1 MRLFPVLL
9 TVFIDSL
16 GFGLVYPIFSV
27 LLMNPEQGFLP
38 VNTSLAMRGW
48 LFGLLVSGFCLG
60 QFFGGPVLGALS
72 DYKGRKKILLLTLWL
87 ATATYALTAIG
98 IVFES
103 IIVIFI
109 SRLLGGV
116 AAGNWSVA
124 QTVIVDTSTGEEK
137 PKNFGLLGMA
147 WGTGFVIGPYLGGKL
162 SDPSICAIFNLTTPF
177 FAASFLC
184 LLNIVLLVW
193 RMQESLPAIQITKI
207 SLITGIHQLR
217 EAFTSGKLRSLF
229 FMMFVFCIG
238 WGFFTEFCPI
248 FLIRKFHFSGSEIAN
263 FYASI
268 GLWIAFCQGLVIRPF
283 LRWFSPNTLILTA
296 LLGMGCTLIIM
307 AFIEVK
313 FFLYC
318 MLPALAFFEALLF
331 PSATTIVSNVSDKQS
346 QGHIL
351 GIYNSVQWAAIGLT
365 PLFSG
370 SFVAIYPYLPFAIG
384 AMSMFFALIVF
395 IANNRPKILSIKK

>member
-38 VNTSLAMRGW
+38 LHTSLALRGW

-60 QFFGGPVLGALS
+60 QFFGGPILGALS
-72 DYKGRKKILLLTLWL
+72 DYKGRKKVLLFTLWI
-87 ATATYALTAIG
+87 AACTYVLTAIG
-98 IVFES
+98 IIFKS
-103 IIVIFI
+103 IVLIFVA
-109 SRLLGGV
+109 RLLGGL

-124 QTVIVDTSTGEEK
+124 QTIIVDTSTEK
-137 PKNFGLLGMA
+137 EKTTNFGLLGMA

-162 SDPSICAIFNLTTPF
+162 SDPSVSAVFNLTTPF
-177 FAASFLC
+177 LVAAFLC
-184 LLNIVLLVW
+184 LLNIVLLLW
-193 RMQESLPAIQITKI
+193 KLKESLPVIQVRKI
-207 SLITGIHQLR
+207 SLSAGIYQLK
-217 EAFTSGKLRSLF
+217 EAFTSVKLRGLF
-229 FMMFVFCIG
+229 LVMFVFCIG

-248 FLIRKFHFSGSEIAN
+248 SLIRKFHFTGAEIAN
-263 FYASI
+263 FYACM

-296 LLGMGCTLIIM
+296 LLGMGFTLTIM
-307 AFIEVK
+307 AFINVK

-318 MLPALAFFEALLF
+318 ILPALAFFEALLF

-351 GIYNSVQWAAIGLT
+351 GVYNSVQWAAIGLT

-370 SFVAIYPYLPFAIG
+370 SFVAIYPYLPFVVG
-384 AMSMFFALIVF
+384 ATAMFFALIVF
-395 IANNRPKILSIKK
+395 IANNKWNKLIC

>member
-27 LLMNPEQGFLP
+27 LLMNPEQGLLL

-60 QFFGGPVLGALS
+60 QFFGGPILGALS
-72 DYKGRKKILLLTLWL
+72 DYKGRKKILLYTLWL
-87 ATATYALTAIG
+87 AASTYALTAIG

-109 SRLLGGV
+109 SRLLGGI

-124 QTVIVDTSTGEEK
+124 QTVIVDTSTEEEK
-137 PKNFGLLGMA
+137 VKNFGLLGTA

-162 SDPSICAIFNLTTPF
+162 SDPSICDIFNLMTPF
-177 FAASFLC
+177 LAASFLC

-193 RMQESLPAIQITKI
+193 KMEESLPAIQLTKI
-207 SLITGIHQLR
+207 SLKTGIQQLK
-217 EAFTSGKLRSLF
+217 EAFISGKLRSLF
-229 FMMFVFCIG
+229 FMMFIFCVG

-248 FLIRKFHFSGSEIAN
+248 FLIRKFHFNGSEIAN

-268 GLWIAFCQGLVIRPF
+268 GFWIALCQGFIIRPF
-283 LRWFSPNTLILTA
+283 LRWFSPNILILTA

-318 MLPALAFFEALLF
+318 ILPALAFFEALLF
-331 PSATTIVSNVSDKQS
+331 PSVTTIVSNSSDKQS
-346 QGHIL
+346 QGHVL

-370 SFVAIYPYLPFAIG
+370 SFVAIYPYLPFTVG

-395 IANNRPKILSIKK
+395 ITSNRHKDLIY

>member
-1 MRLFPVLL
+1 MRLFSVLL

-27 LLMNPEQGFLP
+27 LLMNPEQGFLS

-60 QFFGGPVLGALS
+60 QFFGGPILGALS
-72 DYKGRKKILLLTLWL
+72 DYKGRKKILMLTLWL
-87 ATATYALTAIG
+87 AAFTYALTAFG
-98 IVFES
+98 IIFES
-103 IIVIFI
+103 ILIVFI

-116 AAGNWSVA
+116 ASGNWSVA
-124 QTVIVDTSTGEEK
+124 QTVVVDTSTEEEK
-137 PKNFGLLGMA
+137 TKNFGLLGMA

-162 SDPSICAIFNLTTPF
+162 SDPSICTIFHLTTPF
-177 FAASFLC
+177 WAASFLC
-184 LLNIVLLVW
+184 LLNIVLLAW
-193 RMQESLPAIQITKI
+193 RMQESLPAIQLTKI
-207 SLITGIHQLR
+207 SLVAGIYQLK
-217 EAFTSGKLRSLF
+217 EAFTSVKLRGLF

-283 LRWFSPNTLILTA
+283 LRWFSPQALILTA
-296 LLGMGCTLIIM
+296 LFGMGCTLIIM
-307 AFIEVK
+307 TFIK
-313 FFLYC
+313 IKLFLYFI
-318 MLPALAFFEALLF
+318 LPPLAFFEALLF
-331 PSATTIVSNVSDKQS
+331 PSTTTIVSNVSDKQS
-346 QGHIL
+346 QGHVL

-370 SFVAIYPYLPFAIG
+370 SFVAIYPYLPFVVG
-384 AMSMFFALIVF
+384 AMAMFFALIVF
-395 IANNRPKILSIKK
+395 IKTIEAKTLSIKK

>member
-1 MRLFPVLL
+1 
-9 TVFIDSL
+9 
-16 GFGLVYPIFSV
+16 
-27 LLMNPEQGFLP
+27 
-38 VNTSLAMRGW
+38 
-48 LFGLLVSGFCLG
+48 
-60 QFFGGPVLGALS
+60 
-72 DYKGRKKILLLTLWL
+72 
-87 ATATYALTAIG
+87 
-98 IVFES
+98 
-103 IIVIFI
+103 
-109 SRLLGGV
+109 
-116 AAGNWSVA
+116 
-124 QTVIVDTSTGEEK
+124 
-137 PKNFGLLGMA
+137 MA
-147 WGTGFVIGPYLGGKL
+147 WGTGFVIGPYLGKL

-177 FAASFLC
+177 WAASVLC

-193 RMQESLPAIQITKI
+193 RMQESLPAIQFTKI
-207 SLITGIHQLR
+207 SLVSGIYQLK
-217 EAFTSGKLRSLF
+217 EAFTSVKLRGLF

-283 LRWFSPNTLILTA
+283 LRWLSPHALILTA
-296 LLGMGCTLIIM
+296 LFGMGCTLIIM
-307 AFIEVK
+307 VFIKVK

-351 GIYNSVQWAAIGLT
+351 GIYNAVQWAAIGLT

-370 SFVAIYPYLPFAIG
+370 SLVAIYPYLPFVVG
-384 AMSMFFALIVF
+384 AMAMFFALIVF
-395 IANNRPKILSIKK
+395 ITIIEAKTLSIKK

>member
-1 MRLFPVLL
+1 MRLLPVLL

-27 LLMNPEQGFLP
+27 LLMNPEQGVLP
-38 VNTSLAMRGW
+38 AHTSLAMRGW

-72 DYKGRKKILLLTLWL
+72 DHKGRKKILLLTLWL
-87 ATATYALTAIG
+87 ATATYALTAMG
-98 IVFES
+98 IVFEN

-124 QTVIVDTSTGEEK
+124 QTVIVDTSAGEEK
-137 PKNFGLLGMA
+137 TKNFGLLGMA

-162 SDPSICAIFNLTTPF
+162 SDPSIYAIFNLTTPF

-193 RMQESLPAIQITKI
+193 RMQESLPAIQFTKI
-207 SLITGIHQLR
+207 SLITGVHQLR
-217 EAFTSGKLRSLF
+217 EAFTSDKLRSLF

-248 FLIRKFHFSGSEIAN
+248 FLIQKFHFSGSEIAN

-283 LRWFSPNTLILTA
+283 LRWFSPNILILTA
-296 LLGMGCTLIIM
+296 LFGMGCTLIIM
-307 AFIEVK
+307 TFIKVK

-331 PSATTIVSNVSDKQS
+331 PSATTIVSNVSNKQS

-351 GIYNSVQWAAIGLT
+351 GVYNSVQWAAIGLT

-370 SFVAIYPYLPFAIG
+370 SFVAVYPYLPFVVG
-384 AMSMFFALIVF
+384 AMSMFFAFIVF
-395 IANNRPKILSIKK
+395 IANNRSKILSIKK

>member
-1 MRLFPVLL
+1 MRLFPILL

-38 VNTSLAMRGW
+38 LNTSLALRGW

-60 QFFGGPVLGALS
+60 QFFGGPILGTLS

-87 ATATYALTAIG
+87 AASTYALTVFG
-98 IVFES
+98 IIFES
-103 IIVIFI
+103 IVVIFI

-124 QTVIVDTSTGEEK
+124 QTIIVDTSTEEEK
-137 PKNFGLLGMA
+137 TKNFGLLGMA

-177 FAASFLC
+177 WAASVLC
-184 LLNIVLLVW
+184 LLNIALLLW
-193 RMQESLPAIQITKI
+193 KMQESLPAIQFTKI
-207 SLITGIHQLR
+207 SLVAGIHQLK
-217 EAFTSGKLRSLF
+217 EAFTSVKLRSLF
-229 FMMFVFCIG
+229 FMMFIFCIG
-238 WGFFTEFCPI
+238 WGFFTEFCPV
-248 FLIRKFHFSGSEIAN
+248 FLIREFHFSGSEIAN

-268 GLWIAFCQGLVIRPF
+268 GFWIAFCQGLVIRPF
-283 LRWFSPNTLILTA
+283 LKWFSPNSLILTA

-307 AFIEVK
+307 VFIKVK

-370 SFVAIYPYLPFAIG
+370 SFVAIYPYLPFVVG
-384 AMSMFFALIVF
+384 AMAMFFALIVF
-395 IANNRPKILSIKK
+395 IANNRPKELIY